1 MRTYQLQKLTVSAST
16 NSGLWFQ
23 TGFPPRL
30 ISILV
35 LIDIQSLRQEGI
47 IGVMYFT
54 DYTGM
59 HKACT
64 VIYAQ

>member
-54 DYTGM
+54 DYTDM